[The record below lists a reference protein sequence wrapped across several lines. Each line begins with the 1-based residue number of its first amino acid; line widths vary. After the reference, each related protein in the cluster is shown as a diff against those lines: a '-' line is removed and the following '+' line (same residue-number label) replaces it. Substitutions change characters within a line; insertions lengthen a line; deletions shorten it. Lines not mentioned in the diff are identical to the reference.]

1 MFEKSFD
8 HGVSVKEEGRVFLCR
23 GRILGVRRKGVT
35 AKSGKSKKNE
45 KGWLEGH
52 NKEKRKGWSVTP
64 RIGSLSIPSMIERM
78 DNPILPSIAKKF
90 CWIASNE
97 CGVFELVACQNEG
110 SCYRK
115 GKDWIHFAID

>member
-8 HGVSVKEEGRVFLCR
+8 HGVSVKEEGRAFLCR

-52 NKEKRKGWSVTP
+52 NKEKRKGRCVTP

-97 CGVFELVACQNEG
+97 RGYLVWLDSKRG
-110 SCYRK
+110 SCFRK
-115 GKDWIHFAID
+115 GKDCIHFAID